1 MYNEENKRLN
11 QIDLSIIGVIIF
23 ICILIHSIYLLLV
36 EKKKIL
42 KIETIS
48 DENLLIQSLI
58 NRIIAFFV
66 VLLFFSFSFSNYN
79 DILKTNNEEQIN
91 NQSLRLLVSTF
102 ALLSVT
108 TEVYLTIKQFISL
121 KESEQN

>member
-1 MYNEENKRLN
+1 MNNKRLK

-23 ICILIHSIYLLLV
+23 IFILIHSIYLLIT

-42 KIETIS
+42 NIETIS
-48 DENLLIQSLI
+48 NENLIVQSLI

-66 VLLFFSFSFSNYN
+66 VLLFFSFSLSNYM
-79 DILKTNNEEQIN
+79 DIIKSGNEEAIN
-91 NQSLRLLVSTF
+91 NQRLRLLVSSF

-108 TEVYLTIKQFISL
+108 TEVYLTFKQLIEL
-121 KESEQN
+121 NENK

>member
-1 MYNEENKRLN
+1 MNKKRLK

-23 ICILIHSIYLLLV
+23 IFLLIHSIYLLLV

-42 KIETIS
+42 NIETIS
-48 DENLLIQSLI
+48 NENLVVQSLI

-66 VLLFFSFSFSNYN
+66 VLIFFSFSLSNYY
-79 DILKTNNEEQIN
+79 DTLKSGNEEKIN
-91 NQSLRLLVSTF
+91 NQKIRLLVSTF

-108 TEVYLTIKQFISL
+108 TEVYLTIKNLIEL
-121 KESEQN
+121 KEENTGQN